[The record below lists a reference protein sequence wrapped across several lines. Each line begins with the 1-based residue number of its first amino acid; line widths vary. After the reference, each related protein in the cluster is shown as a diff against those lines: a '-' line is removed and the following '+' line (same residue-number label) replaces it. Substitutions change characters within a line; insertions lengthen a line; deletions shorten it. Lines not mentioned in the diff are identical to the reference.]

1 VVQRNAVGS
10 GEVIAQNTV
19 ATGKTPMATDT
30 ALAVGQIASAL
41 ITPVK
46 MAASTFDTQTDA
58 STVTWAIASVK
69 DAQAVLTFTAH
80 GGARTLN
87 ITNPVIGGNYVLK
100 LIQDGTGGEGLTLG
114 TGCTWKVAGGGAG
127 AVTLTNAANAL
138 DALTFLYDGTNCL
151 ATLIPNL
158 N

>member
-30 ALAVGQIASAL
+30 ALAVGQIPSAL
-41 ITPVK
+41 ITPAK
-46 MAASTFDTQTDA
+46 MAASTFDAQTDGA
-58 STVTWAIASVK
+58 TVTWAIASVK
-69 DAQAVLTFTAH
+69 DAQSTLTFTAH
-80 GGARTLN
+80 SGSRTLN

-114 TGCTWKVAGGGAG
+114 TGCTWKVANGGAG
-127 AVTLTNAANAL
+127 AVTLSTGAAAL
-138 DALTFLYDGTNCL
+138 DVLTFIYDGTNCL
-151 ATLIPNL
+151 ASFLANL